1 MTSAKKIS
9 PKLRS
14 ISRTKTQLSVDGTIK
29 NTIVDEIYGFN
40 DPSNR
45 ISSAEGLSAE
55 ALIRYHGKMID
66 GTDVHQI
73 LYVDL
78 SSLSGSI
85 SVDSEVN
92 QLNLSSIGK
101 YTTDGISGVYEIF
114 NFHDLDN
121 QVKLDDN
128 HKANSDI
135 IIRTRSGS
143 GDNKPAIVEYL
154 PLSALSA
161 SGAEKIS
168 VDTEI

>member
-14 ISRTKTQLSVDGTIK
+14 IERTKTQLSVDGTVK
-29 NTIVDEIYGFN
+29 NIIVDEIYGFH
-40 DPSNR
+40 DTSYR
-45 ISSAEGLSAE
+45 ISSVENLSAE
-55 ALIRYHGKMID
+55 ALIRCHGKIID
-66 GTDVHQI
+66 GTTFHQ
-73 LYVDL
+73 LAYVDL
-78 SSLSGSI
+78 SALSGSI

-101 YTTDGISGVYEIF
+101 YTTDGVSGVYEIF

-143 GDNKPAIVEYL
+143 GDKKPAIVEYL

-161 SGAEKIS
+161 SSSEKIS
-168 VDTEI
+168 VDT

>member
-1 MTSAKKIS
+1 MSDVQADVLVRK
-9 PKLRS
+9 
-14 ISRTKTQLSVDGTIK
+14 
-29 NTIVDEIYGFN
+29 
-40 DPSNR
+40 
-45 ISSAEGLSAE
+45 
-55 ALIRYHGKMID
+55 ID
-66 GTDVHQI
+66 GKDHT
-73 LYVDL
+73 LEYVAL

>member
-45 ISSAEGLSAE
+45 ISSVENLSAE

-78 SSLSGSI
+78 SALSGSI

-101 YTTDGISGVYEIF
+101 YTTDGVSGVYEIF

-121 QVKLDDN
+121 QVILNDN
-128 HKANSDI
+128 RKSNSDI

-168 VDTEI
+168 VDT